1 MSDETP
7 GAGETVQLA
16 AFSVGDEEYVVD
28 IMRVREILRP
38 VPVTPVRRGPKFVEG
53 VINLRGTVIPVVDL
67 RRRFELKADDHPRR
81 RILIVSVDGR
91 LVGLVVDR
99 VTEVVRTER
108 SAIRRA
114 PALVGPDRAPY
125 FLGICPHK
133 GRTLILLNVK
143 AVVASDEA
151 IPTPKAADLVDANA
165 PPAAEPDPAA

>member
-1 MSDETP
+1 SDENQS
-7 GAGETVQLA
+7 GDETVQLA
-16 AFSVGDEEYVVD
+16 AFAVGEEEYVVD

-38 VPVTPVRRGPKFVEG
+38 VPVTPVRRGPQFVEG

-67 RRRFELKADDHPRR
+67 RRRFDLKADDHPRR
-81 RILIVSVDGR
+81 RILIVSIDGR

-99 VTEVVRTER
+99 VTEVVRTPR
-108 SAIRRA
+108 SAIRTA
-114 PALVGPDRAPY
+114 PALVGPERAPY

-151 IPTPKAADLVDANA
+151 ISTPSAADLIE
-165 PPAAEPDPAA
+165 PPAPE